1 MINNEVTRHIK
12 THTERSSEDQAAVH
26 FLENHLK
33 SDGRINLDFAA
44 VDKWPNTDGRFE
56 FVSNPDISRRPEQD
70 FVVQIKGTH
79 YYEERDGKMVYQF
92 VDECSVIDNRT
103 MEKIV
108 NKIKENSLLILAGD
122 IHQIEAIE
130 FGNWFYYAKN
140 MIVTKGAN
148 VELSNTWRTDDPKL
162 IGLWNEVRE
171 HKPLIT
177 ERMAIDGP
185 FSEKIGADLLK
196 EDEYKD
202 HVVLCLNYDG
212 KFGLNNMNNYF
223 QCANNK
229 GEPVVWDEWTYK
241 KGDPV
246 LFNDSKRFPIL
257 YNNLKGWIAETEL
270 IRRRV

>member
-148 VELSNTWRTDDPKL
+148 VELSNTWRTDEPKL

-270 IRRRV
+270 IRRRL